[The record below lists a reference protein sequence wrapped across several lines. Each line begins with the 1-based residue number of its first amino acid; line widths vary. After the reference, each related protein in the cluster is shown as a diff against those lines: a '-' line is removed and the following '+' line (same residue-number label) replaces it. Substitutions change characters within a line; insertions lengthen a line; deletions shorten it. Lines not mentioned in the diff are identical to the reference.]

1 MMLNPVRLLD
11 LSPQVRRILA
21 HSILFGLA
29 FSIADLLFNFYLVSL
44 GYGADTAGLM
54 STISRGAGMLLGVP
68 LGFLIDR
75 IGPQRALVLAL
86 VSYAIGWVFML
97 QASNLWALAAAQFV
111 IGASFL
117 MTMSAVIPLLAGV
130 TDNLDRA
137 RVFGLNASVTLMIG
151 LVGSALGGIL
161 PSIAAILLDVG
172 PQATAAYRMALGIV
186 ILLSLCA
193 ALPILRSF
201 PVVNTQAPRSNEADA
216 SPPDAPPVPLSRLLR
231 FALAGLLLGMG
242 GGAILPFQNLF
253 FRNVF
258 ALSDSIVGMILAI
271 TALGM
276 GLGALMGSPVTA
288 RIGLRRA
295 AALLRMGTVFGLMLM
310 LIPALTPAIIGF
322 FLRGMFVSAS
332 FPMNDALVMRHT
344 PTRQRGM
351 AMSLMSVLWAGG
363 WAIAAVSS
371 GYIQIQWGFN
381 PIIIFAAVAYTLS
394 ALAIITLKLP
404 DEDEGTQG

>member
-1 MMLNPVRLLD
+1 MHN
-11 LSPQVRRILA
+11 LSPPVRRILA

-68 LGFLIDR
+68 LGFVIDR
-75 IGPQRALVLAL
+75 IGPQRALVVAL
-86 VSYAIGWVFML
+86 VSYCIGWGFML
-97 QASNLWALAAAQFV
+97 RAYDLWALAAAQFV

-117 MTMSAVIPLLAGV
+117 MTMSAVVPLLAGV
-130 TDNLDRA
+130 TNDRDRA
-137 RVFGLNASVTLMIG
+137 HVFGLNASVTLMIG

-161 PSIAAILLDVG
+161 PSLAAMLLDVD
-172 PQATAAYRMALGIV
+172 PQDTAAYRMALGIV
-186 ILLSLCA
+186 ILFSLCA
-193 ALPILRSF
+193 ALPILRSL
-201 PVVNTQAPRSNEADA
+201 PVVRSETPRSSEDERDTGQPNET
-216 SPPDAPPVPLSRLLR
+216 PIPLSRLLR

-258 ALSDSIVGMILAI
+258 DLSDSIVGLILAV

-295 AALLRMGTVFGLMLM
+295 AALLRMGTVVGLMLM
-310 LIPALTPAIIGF
+310 LIPALTPAVIGF

-371 GYIQIQWGFN
+371 GYIQIRWGFN

-404 DEDEGTQG
+404 DET